1 MRRELPRAAATSYHS
16 AMVERPPRGQV
27 LDLIVAFRRTQCVR
41 VAAEL
46 GLADHLTRGPRS
58 SAELADVTGA
68 HEPFLCRLLRALV
81 CIGLVE
87 SLPAHRYGLTT
98 LGEELTAGRLRDV
111 ARMYGSEPVW
121 SAWEG
126 LAHAVRTGGRGFDHA
141 HGTDTWGYYASNP
154 DAAERFDAAMGA
166 LTGGSAEAIVDA
178 YDFARFRYVVDVG
191 GGDGTLLAAILRR
204 APDARGLLVDVEHV
218 VDRARR
224 ALDAECLLPRVEL
237 HAGDFRRSVPSGGDC
252 YVLKWI
258 LHDWDDEQAVTI
270 LRRCRAAAPGTARL
284 VVVERVIPEQVGADD
299 VDAVL
304 ADLNM
309 MIWTSGRE
317 RTADEFTA
325 LLAAAGWRLERIL
338 PTGTGLSVIEAGASG
353 PG

>member
-1 MRRELPRAAATSYHS
+1 
-16 AMVERPPRGQV
+16 MVERAPRRRV
-27 LDLIVAFRRTQCVR
+27 LDLVVAFRQTQCLR

-46 GLADHLTRGPRS
+46 ELADHLAGGPRS
-58 SAELADVTGA
+58 AGELAEVTGSY
-68 HEPFLCRLLRALV
+68 EPFLRRLLRALV
-81 CIGLVE
+81 CLGLVE
-87 SLPAHRYGLTT
+87 TVPADRFGLTA

-126 LAHAVRTGGRGFDHA
+126 LGHAVRTGDRAFDHA

-154 DAAERFDAAMGA
+154 DAAERFDAAMAA
-166 LTGGSAEAIVDA
+166 LTGGSADAIVDA
-178 YDFARFRYVVDVG
+178 YDFGRFQHVVDVG
-191 GGDGTLLAAILRR
+191 GGDGTFLAAILHR
-204 APDARGLLVDVEHV
+204 APHAHGVLVDVGHV
-218 VDRARR
+218 VDRARPTLE
-224 ALDAECLLPRVEL
+224 AADVLHRVEL

-258 LHDWDDEQAVTI
+258 LHDWDDEQALTI
-270 LRRCRAAAPGTARL
+270 LRRCRAAAGSTARL

-317 RTADEFTA
+317 RTADEFAA
-325 LLAAAGWRLERIL
+325 LLADAGWRLERVV
-338 PTGTGLSVIEAGASG
+338 PTGTGLSVIESAPAG